1 MENLLTNL
9 IKRGIHGS
17 KNCFLR
23 ASKIDLQNS
32 KYEIFGDKKYTKK
45 LYGDDL
51 FLFFNGKNFVGATIG
66 VTYQTCLEDFSYF
79 RNRAI
84 RKNRKGLEQLSDLI
98 IRVPQ
103 DQLIYKYR
111 YNKKYNPV
119 MEQPKSLSRRLQNYK
134 NSKVKHHTKEE
145 VVNMIIEL
153 NNYVIT
159 NINNQ
164 INLNKFKM
172 LCNPNPGDLLQRVG
186 CLLKDYQNGL
196 RLFETYKEKFDWC
209 MDGML
214 QSIVKIKEWY
224 GMIE

>member
-1 MENLLTNL
+1 MKNLLVNL
-9 IKRGIHGS
+9 IKQGISGN
-17 KNCFLR
+17 KNSFLR
-23 ASKIDLQNS
+23 ISRIDLQNS
-32 KYEIFGDKKYTKK
+32 KYEIFNDKKYTKK

-51 FLFFNGKNFVGATIG
+51 FLFFKDKDFVGATIG
-66 VTYQTCLEDFSYF
+66 ATYQTYLEDFRYF

-134 NSKVKHHTKEE
+134 NSKVKHYTKEE

-153 NNYVIT
+153 NNYVIA

-164 INLNKFKM
+164 INLDKFKM
-172 LCNPNPGDLLQRVG
+172 LCNPNPGDLLQSVG
-186 CLLKDYQNGL
+186 HLLKNYQNGL
-196 RLFETYKEKFDWC
+196 RMAETYKKFDWC
-209 MDGML
+209 MNDML
-214 QSIVKIKEWY
+214 QSVVEIEKWYNIIK
-224 GMIE
+224 